1 MVTEMKPT
9 ITVPLLSIPLLLLAT
24 GSSWAQQSPAP
35 VPVTEPVTTT
45 APAPAAAETT
55 AAAELPADATPV
67 AAAEPAA
74 TPPEASDKATATATA
89 TVAATPAAATTA
101 PTSLSAD
108 EIARRHP
115 SEWNALIDQREREM
129 ERMRQSSYPTW
140 PSPYDR
146 GIDHRSQQMQNQIQG
161 RVEQLQRRIDSERY
175 RYQSPWDR
183 ASSDWWDHQRSQSRL
198 QSLRTQE
205 YLDQMMQRGMGPNQ
219 GGPNPG
225 YRGYR
230 GPRGW

>member
-1 MVTEMKPT
+1 MVIEMRPT

-35 VPVTEPVTTT
+35 VPVTEPVTASTPAPAPAETT
-45 APAPAAAETT
+45 APA
-55 AAAELPADATPV
+55 ELPTDTTPV
-67 AAAEPAA
+67 AAPEPAA
-74 TPPEASDKATATATA
+74 TPSEASDKAAATP
-89 TVAATPAAATTA
+89 TPAAATTTA
-101 PTSLSAD
+101 TSLSAD

-129 ERMRQSSYPTW
+129 ARMRQSSYPTW
-140 PSPYDR
+140 PSPYSG
-146 GIDHRSQQMQNQIQG
+146 GIDRRSQQMQNQIQG

-183 ASSDWWDHQRSQSRL
+183 ASSDWWDYQRSQSRL
-198 QSLRTQE
+198 ESLRTQE
-205 YLDQMMQRGMGPNQ
+205 YIDQMIQRGMGPNP
-219 GGPNPG
+219 GGPNQG

-230 GPRGW
+230 RPRGW

>member
-74 TPPEASDKATATATA
+74 TPPEASDKATATA